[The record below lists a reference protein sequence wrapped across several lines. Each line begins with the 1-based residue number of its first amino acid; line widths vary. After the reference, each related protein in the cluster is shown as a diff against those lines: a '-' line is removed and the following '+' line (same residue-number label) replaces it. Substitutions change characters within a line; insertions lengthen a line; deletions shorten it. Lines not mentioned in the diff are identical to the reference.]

1 MAHSVP
7 LSRFTSRVGGGS
19 AFFVRRIRTPHKNMI
34 TTTKTKRF
42 GILFYSIATVL
53 VLLGVALN
61 LSGSVRVGTL
71 LIVVS
76 ITMACS
82 TAVRLG
88 HLKRW

>member
-1 MAHSVP
+1 M
-7 LSRFTSRVGGGS
+7 
-19 AFFVRRIRTPHKNMI
+19 N
-34 TTTKTKRF
+34 TTTAKRF

-61 LSGSVRVGTL
+61 VSGSLRVGTL
-71 LIVVS
+71 LIVLS

-82 TAVRLG
+82 TAVRLV

>member
-1 MAHSVP
+1 M
-7 LSRFTSRVGGGS
+7 
-19 AFFVRRIRTPHKNMI
+19 N

-53 VLLGVALN
+53 VLLGVGLN
-61 LSGSVRVGTL
+61 VSGSVRVGTL
-71 LIVVS
+71 LIGLS
-76 ITMACS
+76 IVLACG

>member
-1 MAHSVP
+1 M
-7 LSRFTSRVGGGS
+7 
-19 AFFVRRIRTPHKNMI
+19 N

-42 GILFYSIATVL
+42 GILFYSTAIVL

-71 LIVVS
+71 LIGIGIV
-76 ITMACS
+76 TACS